1 MKYINFSFFNLARI
15 KTTLSIFLLSLVMI
29 LSFQNCSGGFQ
40 PVLDTSLNSSLT
52 GPTEGGGPILAP
64 TDKYKIQG
72 LGSSV
77 NLSGAKVTLF
87 EIKPE
92 VSKISV
98 VVEGNSNL
106 NKDFSVTSSG
116 QSLSF
121 VIDPKNLASTFNV
134 KILVYNKTGSVLVEN
149 NFKIN
154 KINRL
159 FTEGECS
166 NLVLQSG
173 GGNACLIYKNLV
185 HVKNNVLSQSEQGYG
200 ANISHLQKFSPK
212 IEIPSS
218 GYLSNPSFNVYRGSV
233 NSSDRNQFS
242 SSDLIVN
249 YQNDK
254 SDKKLSQLMAY
265 YWLNKQLDVMKRD
278 AGEYSAENK
287 KINVTSSTESVPNN
301 AYFSSSSSGSSD
313 VVMGVLKT
321 KDGLITGEVAHQ
333 AEVFAHEMGHANF
346 YYSIGSDLITGASCS
361 SSSSG
366 SVTVNNVAYP
376 VYRCNYTN
384 TNKEYYY
391 RYNINGKWNPI
402 GPFCSSAMG
411 CITGINEGQADM
423 HQALLFP
430 EDPRIGQAFM
440 NTMSGFEIRNS
451 LASKASITEYFNEGA
466 PGPGGEIHNMGGAY
480 FAILWK
486 IYSNPAMLR
495 NDFAKLFSAH
505 LKRFSADDDF
515 LDGRNHLLDI
525 VKTPSFGFDQ
535 KYISIVNDSFAAF
548 GVK

>member
-77 NLSGAKVTLF
+77 NLSGAEVTLF

-173 GGNACLIYKNLV
+173 GGNTCLIYKNLV

-366 SVTVNNVAYP
+366 SVTVNKVDYP
-376 VYRCNYTN
+376 IYKCNYTN

-451 LASKASITEYFNEGA
+451 LASKASITEYFNVGS
-466 PGPGGEIHNMGGAY
+466 PGGEIHNMGGAY

-535 KYISIVNDSFAAF
+535 KYISIINDSFAAF